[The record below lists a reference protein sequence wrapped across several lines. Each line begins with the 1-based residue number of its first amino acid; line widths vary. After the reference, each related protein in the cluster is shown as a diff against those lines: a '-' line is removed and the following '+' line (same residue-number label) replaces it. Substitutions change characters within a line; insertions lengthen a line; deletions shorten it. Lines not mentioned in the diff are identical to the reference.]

1 MAAWIRRL
9 MTWGAGLISCVI
21 LAIAFPAAAAAAQ
34 PCDEPCLNQLVDS
47 YLAALVAHDARR
59 MPATQ
64 DVRYTEN
71 TIALPMKEGL
81 WATASGLKKYRHIIP
96 DPESGAVGFY
106 VAIEENGKGA
116 LLGGRM
122 KVVDRKVSELEVLVA
137 RSADMGAMLK
147 TDATQVRP
155 GFRTLVPADKRASRE
170 SLANAAKLYFDG
182 LEQDTGEIVPFA
194 DDCMRFENGTQTA
207 GEGARGHSFK
217 LADGRTWNMPTGC
230 RASFNTRMF
239 SYITRIDHRRYPVVD
254 RSHGVAMAFVT
265 FQHGGNVPEVDV
277 PGVGKVPSLPTT
289 DRPFAVAIAE
299 SFEVKDGKIHEIEA
313 VMITVPYGAG
323 LGWEK

>member
-1 MAAWIRRL
+1 MTTRTRRSIRWAA
-9 MTWGAGLISCVI
+9 M
-21 LAIAFPAAAAAAQ
+21 LALAAVATAQFPAANAAGQ
-34 PCDEPCLNQLVDS
+34 PCDEACLNQLVDT
-47 YLAALVAHDARR
+47 YLTALVAHDASRI
-59 MPATQ
+59 PATKE
-64 DVRYTEN
+64 VRYTEN
-71 TIALPMKEGL
+71 TIALPMTEGL
-81 WATASGLKKYRHIIP
+81 WATASALKKYRHVIP
-96 DPESGAVGFY
+96 DVEGGAVGFY
-106 VAIEENGKGA
+106 ATIEENGKGA

-147 TDATQVRP
+147 TDATEVRP
-155 GFRTLVPADKRASRE
+155 AFLTLVPAGKRASRE

-194 DDCMRFENGTQTA
+194 DDCKRFENGTQTA
-207 GEGARGHSFK
+207 GDGARGHAIT
-217 LADGRTWNMPTGC
+217 LADGKIWNMPTGC

-254 RSHGVAMAFVT
+254 RSRGVAMGFVT

-277 PGVGKVPSLPTT
+277 PGVGKVPALPTT

>member
-1 MAAWIRRL
+1 MTARTHRSIRWAALFAWAWVAS
-9 MTWGAGLISCVI
+9 TATAAG
-21 LAIAFPAAAAAAQ
+21 Q
-34 PCDEPCLNQLVDS
+34 PCDEACLDKLVDS
-47 YLAALVAHDARR
+47 YLTALVAHDASR
-59 MPATQ
+59 MPTTTE
-64 DVRYTEN
+64 VRYTEN

-81 WATASGLKKYRHIIP
+81 WATASRLKKYRHVIP
-96 DPESGAVGFY
+96 DVESGAVGFY
-106 VAIEENGKGA
+106 VTIEENGKGA
-116 LLGGRM
+116 LLGGRI

-147 TDATQVRP
+147 TDATEVRA
-155 GFRTLVPADKRASRE
+155 GFRTVVPAQKRASRE
-170 SLANAAKLYFDG
+170 SLMNAAKLYFDG
-182 LEQDTGEIVPFA
+182 LEQDTGDIVPFA

-207 GEGARGHSFK
+207 GDGARGHAFK

-254 RSHGVAMAFVT
+254 RSHGVSMAFVT

-277 PGVGKVPSLPTT
+277 PGVGKVPALPTT

>member
-1 MAAWIRRL
+1 MTARTRRPIRWATVLALAAVA
-9 MTWGAGLISCVI
+9 TAQ
-21 LAIAFPAAAAAAQ
+21 FPAANAAGQ
-34 PCDEPCLNQLVDS
+34 PCDEACLNQLVDT
-47 YLAALVAHDARR
+47 YLTALVAHDASR
-59 MPATQ
+59 MPTTK

-71 TIALPMKEGL
+71 TIAIPMTEGL
-81 WATASGLKKYRHIIP
+81 WTTASGLKKYRHVIP
-96 DPESGAVGFY
+96 DVEGGAVGFY
-106 VAIEENGKGA
+106 ATIEENGKGA

-122 KVVDRKVSELEVLVA
+122 KVVDRKVSELETLVA
-137 RSADMGAMLK
+137 RSADMGAILK
-147 TDATQVRP
+147 TDATAVRP
-155 GFRTLVPADKRASRE
+155 GFLTVVPAGKRASRE

-207 GEGARGHSFK
+207 GDGARGHAIK
-217 LADGRTWNMPTGC
+217 LADGKVWDMPTGC

-254 RSHGVAMAFVT
+254 RTRGVAMSFVT

-277 PGVGKVPSLPTT
+277 PGVGKVPALPTT

-299 SFEVKDGKIHEIEA
+299 SFEVKDGRIHEIEA